1 MNIDDLIVFKGQKS
15 ASGSGSFMQ
24 TRLQSFEDFTRAEG
38 SAHSCGCLARVL
50 SHLLVLWAS
59 PERPL
64 TTWEL
69 ASSRVIDPA
78 EKGTEPR
85 TEATMSLIF

>member
-1 MNIDDLIVFKGQKS
+1 MNIDDLIVSKGQQS
-15 ASGSGSFMQ
+15 DSGSGSFLQ

-50 SHLLVLWAS
+50 SYLLVLRAS

-64 TTWEL
+64 TAWEL

-85 TEATMSLIF
+85 IEATMSLIF